1 MPYHRLSP
9 TTAAGPRDIAGRP
22 LDVIPNPPSWMGDD
36 ARRAFVQI
44 AGYLVGLR
52 VVTAGEVPLIEQYAV
67 VYSRWQQAEAAL
79 ASGSDPGW
87 RTVLTRQ
94 GTPGSSV
101 PTPMMLQSQRSIE
114 QLRKLS
120 SLLGLSPVERARLP
134 AGRDGGPPD
143 EMEELLQQAGFPR

>member
-1 MPYHRLSP
+1 MPYHRLSH
-9 TTAAGPRDIAGRP
+9 TTAAGARDIAGRP
-22 LDVIPNPPSWMGDD
+22 LDAVPNPPAWMGDD
-36 ARRAFVQI
+36 ARRAFIQI
-44 AGYLVGLR
+44 AEYLVGLR
-52 VVTAGEVPLIEQYAV
+52 AVTAGEVPLIEQYAV